1 MLKRTALFT
10 AILSTTTAQAQI
22 DEVIVTATKQS
33 ASTQDIPV
41 AVTALNEESLEQL
54 GVNNFADYLV
64 QMPGITAGGSG
75 PGQNTIYIRGVAST
89 TPNLTTSGVAGLAP
103 NVALYLDEQP
113 LSQPGRNLDVYVAD
127 LNRIEVLKGPQGTL
141 FGASSQAGTV
151 RLITNKPDPSG
162 FSGSVKVDT
171 SATKSGEP
179 SNSVEAVINAPVS
192 DKLTLR
198 GVVYVDNQ
206 GGYIDNVAGSITAAE
221 SARFQSGGFQDGV
234 DLSGVNFIAANNGAK
249 TEDNYNEVT
258 YSGSRISGLWQIN
271 DDWNLLVSATQQSM
285 DSEGV
290 FFEDPD
296 LGDYEVQR
304 YEDDMLEDEFV
315 NTNWTLEGRLGEL
328 DMIYTGAFTDRE
340 SNQRVDYTDY
350 LFAGQYIPYYI
361 CTGAVTYTNLDDS
374 GAAILDAE
382 GNSKYPG
389 AGLDYEIADT
399 ALDANGDP
407 LVFASG
413 RAANPAGECAAPNL
427 FVSSTVKTK
436 IQTHELRFSTDQDM
450 PIRATFG
457 GFYSDLELH
466 EDNMFAYPGS
476 ELLGAES
483 FGPNYSAQGS
493 SAKDMT
499 VWPEGVIFR
508 NDIIR
513 TDKQYGAFGE
523 LTYQLTDTL
532 STTLGARWYDIEV
545 DLMGSAAGSFSNKGA
560 TEDDNAGNNLDQIF
574 SGDNDTAQTDG
585 VIGKISLSWQPD
597 NNRLFYIT
605 ASEGF
610 RPGFLNRPGGKGND
624 SYTVPHS
631 FDTDEVTNLE
641 LGWKLDLL
649 DGNLRV
655 NGDIFS
661 VDVKNM
667 QVGIF
672 DTSITNLFFADNA
685 ADAKITGLEAEFI
698 WQPEKIVGLQLS
710 GGLSL
715 LDTEI
720 TNSFVTDYV
729 QKGDELAFAPDV
741 QANIQSRYEWT
752 LGSGQTAHVMG
763 NISYSD
769 DAVTDIV
776 IPNRTT
782 IDSWTMAG
790 ISAGISQDQWTAEL
804 YVDNLT
810 NEQAQLSGNA
820 IFNRD
825 RIVIARPQTIGLRF
839 SFDM

>member
-10 AILSTTTAQAQI
+10 AILTATTAQAQI

-41 AVTALNEESLEQL
+41 AVTALNEESLDQL

-103 NVALYLDEQP
+103 NVALYIDEQP
-113 LSQPGRNLDVYVAD
+113 LSQPGRNLDLYVAD

-171 SATKSGEP
+171 SVTKSGEP

-198 GVVYVDNQ
+198 GVVYVDNS
-206 GGYIDNVAGSITAAE
+206 GGYIDNVAGSLTAAS
-221 SARFQSGGFQDGV
+221 SARFQSGSTFQPNA
-234 DLSGVNFIAANNGAK
+234 DLSNVTLHAADNSTKAE
-249 TEDNYNEVT
+249 EDFNEST
-258 YSGSRISGLWQIN
+258 YSGARLSGLWDI
-271 DDWNLLVSATQQSM
+271 DEDWSLLVSATSQTI

-290 FFEDPD
+290 FYQDPELDD
-296 LGDYEVQR
+296 LEIQR
-304 YEDDMLEDEFV
+304 YEDDTMEEELL
-315 NTNWTLEGRLGEL
+315 NLSWTLEGRLNEL
-328 DMIYTGAFTDRE
+328 DMIYTGAFTDRQV
-340 SNQRVDYTDY
+340 NQQVDYTDY
-350 LFAGQYIPYYI
+350 LFVGEYIPYYI
-361 CTGAVTYTNLDDS
+361 CTTDVYGG
-374 GAAILDAE
+374 GAAPT
-382 GNSKYPG
+382 GGFCN
-389 AGLDYEIADT
+389 
-399 ALDANGDP
+399 
-407 LVFASG
+407 
-413 RAANPAGECAAPNL
+413 APNL
-427 FVSSTVKTK
+427 FVAGAIESK
-436 IQTHELRFSTDQDM
+436 IQTHEIRFSTDQSG
-450 PIRATFG
+450 PIKATFG

-466 EDNMFAYPGS
+466 EDNMFTYPGS
-476 ELLGAES
+476 ELLGAQS

-513 TDKQYGAFGE
+513 SDKQFGAFGE

-545 DLMGSAAGSFSNKGA
+545 DLKGSAAGSFSNKGKTA
-560 TEDDNAGNNLDQIF
+560 DENAGNNLDQIF

-597 NNRLFYIT
+597 DNRLFYVT

-610 RPGFLNRPGGKGND
+610 RPGFLNRPGGKGNPT
-624 SYTVPHS
+624 YTVPHS

-698 WQPEKIVGLQLS
+698 WQPATIAGLQLS

-715 LDTEI
+715 LDTEV

-763 NISYSD
+763 NVSYSD
-769 DAVTDIV
+769 EAATDIV
-776 IPNRTT
+776 VPNRTM

-804 YVDNLT
+804 YIDNLT
-810 NEQAQLSGNA
+810 DERAQLSGNA

-825 RIVIARPQTIGLRF
+825 RIVVARPQTIGLRF

>member
-10 AILSTTTAQAQI
+10 AILTATTAQAQI

-41 AVTALNEESLEQL
+41 AVTALNEESLDQL
-54 GVNNFADYLV
+54 GVNNFADYLI

-103 NVALYLDEQP
+103 NVALYIDEQP
-113 LSQPGRNLDVYVAD
+113 LSQPGRNLDLYVAD

-171 SATKSGEP
+171 SVTKSGEP

-198 GVVYVDNQ
+198 GVVYVDNS
-206 GGYIDNVAGSITAAE
+206 GGYIDNVSGSLTAAS
-221 SARFQSGGFQDGV
+221 SARFQSGSSFQPNA
-234 DLSGVNFIAANNGAK
+234 DLSNVTLHAADNSAK
-249 TEDNYNEVT
+249 VEEDFNEST
-258 YSGSRISGLWQIN
+258 YSGARLSGLWDI
-271 DDWNLLVSATQQSM
+271 DEDWSLLVSATSQTI

-290 FFEDPD
+290 FYQDPELDD
-296 LGDYEVQR
+296 LEIQR
-304 YEDDMLEDEFV
+304 YEDDTMEEELL
-315 NTNWTLEGRLGEL
+315 NLSWTLEGRLNEL
-328 DMIYTGAFTDRE
+328 DMIYTGAFTDRQV
-340 SNQRVDYTDY
+340 NQQVDYTDY
-350 LFAGQYIPYYI
+350 LFVGEYIPYYI
-361 CTGAVTYTNLDDS
+361 CTTDVYGG
-374 GAAILDAE
+374 GAA
-382 GNSKYPG
+382 P
-389 AGLDYEIADT
+389 
-399 ALDANGDP
+399 
-407 LVFASG
+407 SG
-413 RAANPAGECAAPNL
+413 GFCNAPNL
-427 FVSSTVKTK
+427 FVAGAIESK
-436 IQTHELRFSTDQDM
+436 IQTHEIRFSTDQSG
-450 PIRATFG
+450 PVKATFG

-466 EDNMFAYPGS
+466 EDNMFTYPGS
-476 ELLGAES
+476 ELLGAQS

-513 TDKQYGAFGE
+513 SDKQFGAFGE

-532 STTLGARWYDIEV
+532 STTVGARWYDIEV
-545 DLMGSAAGSFSNKGA
+545 DLKGSAAGSFSNKGKTA
-560 TEDDNAGNNLDQIF
+560 DENAGNNLDQIF

-597 NNRLFYIT
+597 ENRLFYVT

-610 RPGFLNRPGGKGND
+610 RPGFLNRPGGKGNAT
-624 SYTVPHS
+624 YTVPHS

-698 WQPEKIVGLQLS
+698 WQPATIAGLQLS

-715 LDTEI
+715 LDTEV

-763 NISYSD
+763 NVSYSD
-769 DAVTDIV
+769 EAATDIV
-776 IPNRTT
+776 VPNRTM

-790 ISAGISQDQWTAEL
+790 VSAGISQDQWTAEL
-804 YVDNLT
+804 YINNLT
-810 NEQAQLSGNA
+810 DERAQLSGNA

-825 RIVIARPQTIGLRF
+825 RIVVARPQTIGLRF

>member
-1 MLKRTALFT
+1 
-10 AILSTTTAQAQI
+10 
-22 DEVIVTATKQS
+22 
-33 ASTQDIPV
+33 
-41 AVTALNEESLEQL
+41 
-54 GVNNFADYLV
+54 
-64 QMPGITAGGSG
+64 
-75 PGQNTIYIRGVAST
+75 
-89 TPNLTTSGVAGLAP
+89 
-103 NVALYLDEQP
+103 
-113 LSQPGRNLDVYVAD
+113 
-127 LNRIEVLKGPQGTL
+127 
-141 FGASSQAGTV
+141 
-151 RLITNKPDPSG
+151 
-162 FSGSVKVDT
+162 
-171 SATKSGEP
+171 
-179 SNSVEAVINAPVS
+179 
-192 DKLTLR
+192 
-198 GVVYVDNQ
+198 
-206 GGYIDNVAGSITAAE
+206 
-221 SARFQSGGFQDGV
+221 
-234 DLSGVNFIAANNGAK
+234 
-249 TEDNYNEVT
+249 
-258 YSGSRISGLWQIN
+258 
-271 DDWNLLVSATQQSM
+271 
-285 DSEGV
+285 
-290 FFEDPD
+290 
-296 LGDYEVQR
+296 
-304 YEDDMLEDEFV
+304 
-315 NTNWTLEGRLGEL
+315 
-328 DMIYTGAFTDRE
+328 
-340 SNQRVDYTDY
+340 
-350 LFAGQYIPYYI
+350 
-361 CTGAVTYTNLDDS
+361 
-374 GAAILDAE
+374 
-382 GNSKYPG
+382 
-389 AGLDYEIADT
+389 
-399 ALDANGDP
+399 
-407 LVFASG
+407 
-413 RAANPAGECAAPNL
+413 
-427 FVSSTVKTK
+427 VKTK

-560 TEDDNAGNNLDQIF
+560 TEDKNAGNNLDQIF

>member
-1 MLKRTALFT
+1 MFT
-10 AILSTTTAQAQI
+10 
-22 DEVIVTATKQS
+22 
-33 ASTQDIPV
+33 
-41 AVTALNEESLEQL
+41 
-54 GVNNFADYLV
+54 
-64 QMPGITAGGSG
+64 
-75 PGQNTIYIRGVAST
+75 
-89 TPNLTTSGVAGLAP
+89 
-103 NVALYLDEQP
+103 
-113 LSQPGRNLDVYVAD
+113 
-127 LNRIEVLKGPQGTL
+127 
-141 FGASSQAGTV
+141 
-151 RLITNKPDPSG
+151 
-162 FSGSVKVDT
+162 
-171 SATKSGEP
+171 
-179 SNSVEAVINAPVS
+179 
-192 DKLTLR
+192 
-198 GVVYVDNQ
+198 
-206 GGYIDNVAGSITAAE
+206 
-221 SARFQSGGFQDGV
+221 
-234 DLSGVNFIAANNGAK
+234 
-249 TEDNYNEVT
+249 
-258 YSGSRISGLWQIN
+258 
-271 DDWNLLVSATQQSM
+271 
-285 DSEGV
+285 
-290 FFEDPD
+290 
-296 LGDYEVQR
+296 
-304 YEDDMLEDEFV
+304 
-315 NTNWTLEGRLGEL
+315 
-328 DMIYTGAFTDRE
+328 
-340 SNQRVDYTDY
+340 
-350 LFAGQYIPYYI
+350 
-361 CTGAVTYTNLDDS
+361 
-374 GAAILDAE
+374 
-382 GNSKYPG
+382 
-389 AGLDYEIADT
+389 
-399 ALDANGDP
+399 
-407 LVFASG
+407 
-413 RAANPAGECAAPNL
+413 
-427 FVSSTVKTK
+427 
-436 IQTHELRFSTDQDM
+436 
-450 PIRATFG
+450 
-457 GFYSDLELH
+457 
-466 EDNMFAYPGS
+466 YPGS

-513 TDKQYGAFGE
+513 TDKQHGVFGE

-545 DLMGSAAGSFSNKGA
+545 DLKGSAAGSFSNKGG
-560 TEDDNAGNNLDQIF
+560 TEDGNAGNNLDQIF

-624 SYTVPHS
+624 SYTVPYS

-685 ADAKITGLEAEFI
+685 ADAKISGLEAEFI

-752 LGSGQTAHVMG
+752 LGSGQTAHIMG

-776 IPNRTT
+776 IPNRTS

-804 YVDNLT
+804 YIDNLT
-810 NEQAQLSGNA
+810 DERAQLSGNA

>member
-10 AILSTTTAQAQI
+10 AILSATTAQAQI

-41 AVTALNEESLEQL
+41 SVTALNQESLEQL

-162 FSGSVKVDT
+162 FSGSVKIDT
-171 SATKSGEP
+171 SVTKSGEP

-221 SARFQSGGFQDGV
+221 SARFQSGGFQGGV
-234 DLSGVNFIAANNGAK
+234 DLSGVNFIAANNGSKA
-249 TEDNYNEVT
+249 EDNFNEVT
-258 YSGSRISGLWQIN
+258 YSGSRLSGLWQIN
-271 DDWNLLVSATQQSM
+271 DNWNLLVSATQQSM

-290 FFEDPD
+290 FFEDPELD
-296 LGDYEVQR
+296 DYEIQR

-361 CTGAVTYTNLDDS
+361 CTGAVTYTNLDDA
-374 GAAILDAE
+374 GIAIVDAE

-389 AGLDYEIADT
+389 AGLPYEIADT

-413 RAANPAGECAAPNL
+413 TAANPAGECAAPNL

-436 IQTHELRFSTDQDM
+436 IQTHELRFSTDQDR
-450 PIRATFG
+450 PLRATFG

-466 EDNMFAYPGS
+466 EDNMFTYPGS
-476 ELLGAES
+476 ELLGTES
-483 FGPNYSAQGS
+483 FGPNFSAQNS

-508 NDIIR
+508 NDITR

-545 DLMGSAAGSFSNKGA
+545 DLKGSAAGSFSNKGK
-560 TEDDNAGNNLDQIF
+560 TEDGNAGNNLDQIF

-585 VIGKISLSWQPD
+585 IIGKISLYWQPD
-597 NNRLFYIT
+597 DNRLFYVT

-610 RPGFLNRPGGKGND
+610 RPGFLNRPGGKGNA

-649 DGNLRV
+649 DGNLRF

-661 VDVKNM
+661 IDVKNM

-685 ADAKITGLEAEFI
+685 ADAKITGFEAEFI
-698 WQPEKIVGLQLS
+698 WQPATIDGLQLS

-729 QKGDELAFAPDV
+729 QKGDELAFAPDA

-825 RIVIARPQTIGLRF
+825 RIVVARPQTIGLRL
-839 SFDM
+839 SFEM

>member
-10 AILSTTTAQAQI
+10 AILSATTAQAQI

-103 NVALYLDEQP
+103 NVSVYLDEQP
-113 LSQPGRNLDVYVAD
+113 LAQPGRNLDLYVAD

-171 SATKSGEP
+171 SVTKSGEP

-192 DKLTLR
+192 DQLTLR
-198 GVVYVDNQ
+198 GVVYVDNS
-206 GGYIDNVAGSITAAE
+206 GGYIDNVEGSLTAAS
-221 SARFQSGGFQDGV
+221 SARFQSGGFQPDA
-234 DLSGVNFIAANNGAK
+234 DLSNVTFSAANNGAK
-249 TEDNYNEVT
+249 VEEDFNEST
-258 YSGSRISGLWQIN
+258 YSGARLSGLWDI
-271 DDWNLLVSATQQSM
+271 DEDWSLLVSATSQTI

-290 FFEDPD
+290 FYQDPELDD
-296 LGDYEVQR
+296 LEIQR
-304 YEDDMLEDEFV
+304 YEDDTMEEELLNV
-315 NTNWTLEGRLGEL
+315 GWTLEGRLNEL
-328 DMIYTGAFTDRE
+328 DMIYTGAFTDRQV
-340 SNQRVDYTDY
+340 NQQVDYTDY
-350 LFAGQYIPYYI
+350 LFVGEYIPYYI
-361 CTGAVTYTNLDDS
+361 CTTDVYGG
-374 GAAILDAE
+374 GAAPE
-382 GNSKYPG
+382 GG
-389 AGLDYEIADT
+389 
-399 ALDANGDP
+399 
-407 LVFASG
+407 F
-413 RAANPAGECAAPNL
+413 CAAPNL
-427 FVSSTVKTK
+427 FVAGGVESKT
-436 IQTHELRFSTDQDM
+436 QTHEIRFSTDQSG
-450 PIRATFG
+450 PIKATFG

-466 EDNMFAYPGS
+466 EDNMFTYPGS

-513 TDKQYGAFGE
+513 TDKQHGVFGE

-545 DLMGSAAGSFSNKGA
+545 DLKGSAAGSFSNKGG
-560 TEDDNAGNNLDQIF
+560 TEDGNAGNNLDQIF

-624 SYTVPHS
+624 SYTVPYS

-661 VDVKNM
+661 VDIKNM

-685 ADAKITGLEAEFI
+685 ADAKISGLEAEFI
-698 WQPEKIVGLQLS
+698 WQPATIVGLQLS

-752 LGSGQTAHVMG
+752 LGSGQTAHIMG

-776 IPNRTT
+776 IPNRTS

-804 YVDNLT
+804 YIDNLT
-810 NEQAQLSGNA
+810 DERAQLSGNA